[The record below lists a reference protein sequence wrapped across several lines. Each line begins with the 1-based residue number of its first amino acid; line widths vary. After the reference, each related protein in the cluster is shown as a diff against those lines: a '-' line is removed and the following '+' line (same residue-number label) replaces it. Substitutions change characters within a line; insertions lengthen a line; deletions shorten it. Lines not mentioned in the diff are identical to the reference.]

1 MTNRDAVVACIEDA
15 GYEDEGLL
23 LADGYEAAFM
33 GVAVSAGRKLLA
45 VYDIDQC
52 IGVLMQRDGMT
63 YEEAEEFFS
72 FNTLGAYVGEQT
84 PLFIQRMHPARV
96 DRPPRATI
104 SVL

>member
-1 MTNRDAVVACIEDA
+1 MNRDEVVTWIEES

-23 LADGYEAAFM
+23 LADGYEPAFL
-33 GVAVSAGRKLLA
+33 GIAVSAGRKPVA

-52 IGVLMQRDGMT
+52 INVLMDRDGMT

-84 PLFIQRMHPARV
+84 PLYINRRQHGTTDCR
-96 DRPPRATI
+96 RPGDC
-104 SVL
+104 

>member
-1 MTNRDAVVACIEDA
+1 MNRDEVVTWIEES

-23 LADGYEAAFM
+23 LADGYEPAFL
-33 GVAVSAGRKLLA
+33 GIAVSAGRKPVA

-52 IGVLMQRDGMT
+52 IDVLMDRDGMT

-84 PLFIQRMHPARV
+84 PLYINRRQHGTTDCR
-96 DRPPRATI
+96 DRK
-104 SVL
+104 SVV

>member
-1 MTNRDAVVACIEDA
+1 MNRDAVVTWIEES

-23 LADGYEAAFM
+23 LADGYEPAFL
-33 GVAVSAGRKLLA
+33 GIAVSAGRKPVA

-52 IGVLMQRDGMT
+52 INVLMERDGMS

-84 PLFIQRMHPARV
+84 PLYINR
-96 DRPPRATI
+96 RPHGTTDCRRPGDC
-104 SVL
+104 